1 MPDDKLFII
10 REQGE
15 FFEPIELDDAEKI
28 AVQKSIKDDEQK
40 NEENVK
46 NG

>member
-28 AVQKSIKDDEQK
+28 AVQRSMEDNEQK